1 MVEVQRGYY
10 KKSCS
15 KDSLRALQ
23 DSKVQYKYYMNVA
36 APYGTEFLP
45 HKELEAILK
54 RNNIEWGGFWMG
66 SDIGGYNEDCYF
78 SYMSKLTENKYGKDF
93 IDHLIKQSVEEYV
106 RKNPNKIFEGE
117 DQLDWTFNGSIIE
130 NYSQKD
136 ELHKSFYEYLKYPKG
151 YQFKKENY
159 SSYSYATLLLDKTG
173 KILEIQRVKHTFYNP
188 KNQKFQKYFENQL
201 IKFLKRTKLEP
212 VKYAGYPVKSKVVF
226 MVNYN

>member
-1 MVEVQRGYY
+1 MKKKVFLFLVLFFQIFVFGQISDSLYRNMVEVQRGYY

-78 SYMSKLTENKYGKDF
+78 SYMSKLTENKYCNAAKFVATILMVAG
-93 IDHLIKQSVEEYV
+93 L
-106 RKNPNKIFEGE
+106 R
-117 DQLDWTFNGSIIE
+117 
-130 NYSQKD
+130 YST
-136 ELHKSFYEYLKYPKG
+136 SCF
-151 YQFKKENY
+151 FFA
-159 SSYSYATLLLDKTG
+159 SS
-173 KILEIQRVKHTFYNP
+173 RNRMPV
-188 KNQKFQKYFENQL
+188 
-201 IKFLKRTKLEP
+201 TKLIMKKLLP
-212 VKYAGYPVKSKVVF
+212 KVPFRLRSPFFYDV
-226 MVNYN
+226 YNTQDLQ